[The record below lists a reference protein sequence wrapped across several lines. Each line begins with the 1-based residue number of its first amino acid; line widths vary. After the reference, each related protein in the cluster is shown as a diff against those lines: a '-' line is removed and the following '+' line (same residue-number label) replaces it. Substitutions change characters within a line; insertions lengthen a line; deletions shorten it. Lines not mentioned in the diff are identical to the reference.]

1 MPDRSCVRNV
11 IEKEECDDVYPAR
24 GATNNVR
31 TLFFRVDQGGCEG
44 EGVAKAEEDEKDEKA
59 ESDTDMEIR
68 AKGGGWDH
76 GRRGGNG
83 GWGEWQKYDI

>member
-1 MPDRSCVRNV
+1 LRRKN
-11 IEKEECDDVYPAR
+11 
-24 GATNNVR
+24 ATTSTQLAAPQTTSERFSFGWTKGV
-31 TLFFRVDQGGCEG
+31 EG

-59 ESDTDMEIR
+59 ESDTDTEIR

-83 GWGEWQKYDI
+83 GWGEGQKYDI